1 MEKTVEIS
9 VTELKEMAQAVL
21 VGVGVP
27 KVDAEQTVDVLMDA
41 ELCGVESHGLM
52 RLNAYVERLAKEMI
66 APAPD
71 IQISVKDAVA
81 HVDGGNGLGQVVMCR
96 ASDLCTKLA
105 RKFGVGI
112 AAINHS
118 NHFGIA
124 SYYSRRVAKQGC
136 IGFVA
141 SVAGP
146 TMAPFGGMDLLLG
159 TNPFSVAFPGRDMTF
174 CADMATSAAAKGKI
188 RIYAQK
194 GEAIPMGWA
203 LDREG
208 HDTTDPQAAI
218 RGILLPMA
226 GHKGYALAMVVD
238 MLCGLLSNAALS
250 GESSSI
256 FQTDRPA
263 NTGHFAAAIDIDHFL
278 QPDEFTQ
285 RAQEWFDTL
294 RKSRTRPGVSR
305 IFIPGEPEA
314 ERYAAAGTRIRIL
327 GQTMESLKQNYQKYG
342 T

>member
-1 MEKTVEIS
+1 MEKAVALP
-9 VTELKEMAQAVL
+9 VTEVKEKAQAVL

-27 KVDAEQTVDVLMDA
+27 KADAEQTVDVLMDA

-52 RLNAYVERLAKEMI
+52 RLNAYVERLAKGMI
-66 APAPD
+66 APAPE
-71 IQISVKDAVA
+71 IQITVRDAVA

-96 ASDLCTKLA
+96 AADLCTQLA
-105 RKFGVGI
+105 QKFGVGI
-112 AAINHS
+112 ASVNHS
-118 NHFGIA
+118 NHFGTA
-124 SYYSRRVAKQGC
+124 SYYARSIAEQGC
-136 IGFVA
+136 IGFLA

-159 TNPFSVAFPGRDMTF
+159 TNPFSVAFPGRDMAF

-194 GEAIPMGWA
+194 GEAIPLGWA

-218 RGILLPMA
+218 HGILLPMA

-238 MLCGLLSNAALS
+238 MLCGLLSHAALS

-263 NTGHFAAAIDIDHFL
+263 NTGHFAAAIDIAHFL
-278 QPDEFTQ
+278 PPDEFAQ

-294 RKSRTRPGVSR
+294 RKSKKRPGVSR

-314 ERYAAAGTRIRIL
+314 ERFAAAGTSVRIL
-327 GQTMESLKQNYQKYG
+327 SQTMESLEQNYQKYG
-342 T
+342 I